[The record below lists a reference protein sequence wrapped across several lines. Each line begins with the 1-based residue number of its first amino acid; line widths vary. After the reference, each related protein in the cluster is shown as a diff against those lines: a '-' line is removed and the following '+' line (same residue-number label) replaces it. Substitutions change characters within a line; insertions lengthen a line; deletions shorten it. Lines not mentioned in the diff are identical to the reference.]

1 MERIYLKDLEN
12 LGIYEK
18 AFTNWCKDYEN
29 LVYQK
34 FEEHCDS
41 FEIYFDA
48 VGNISWEDGDFISEE
63 GNEDDPKLKLN
74 ELNSS
79 AQNKALNDWVYSY
92 SDLVYEAFDSYAKAF
107 KLYFDD
113 NGNIL
118 GEDE

>member
-1 MERIYLKDLEN
+1 MNKNYLKDLEK
-12 LGIYEK
+12 LGIYEN
-18 AFTNWCKDYEN
+18 AFKNWCSDYEN

-41 FEIYFDA
+41 FDIYFDIS
-48 VGNISWEDGDFISEE
+48 GNISWEDGEFISEE

-92 SDLVYEAFDSYAKAF
+92 SDIVYEAFDNYAKAF